1 MGFLYVSFAISFI
14 ILLIINIAFV
24 IINIYLWSIGDHAIV
39 TSGTNLIEILY
50 HAPYF
55 KWVVLSDAIWLGL
68 GFLFALTRK
77 RYKTDQR
84 FYLDTKKISDP
95 IITVVI
101 PTYNEENN
109 VEKVIKDFQ
118 SEKNVKYILVID
130 NNSTDKTVEIA
141 KQCGATVITK
151 EINKGFGDSCI
162 VGLNEALKTDANII
176 TLTECDGTYSS
187 SDIQKMIPYLD
198 NCEVVLG
205 TRLIQVLIEKENQNG
220 MFNTWGNFFIAKL
233 IQLKYFS
240 LLHMGVISLT
250 DVGCT
255 FRCIRRDGLE
265 KMIGRITNDYNK
277 KIDKNGWL
285 IIPYL
290 NMIAIQNDLK
300 IVEVPITFK
309 KRTGGT
315 SKSGVGRKSKGL
327 LYGLRFIWFV
337 LKT

>member
-14 ILLIINIAFV
+14 ILLITNIVFV

-240 LLHMGVISLT
+240 LLHMEL
-250 DVGCT
+250 
-255 FRCIRRDGLE
+255 
-265 KMIGRITNDYNK
+265 
-277 KIDKNGWL
+277 
-285 IIPYL
+285 YL
-290 NMIAIQNDLK
+290 
-300 IVEVPITFK
+300 
-309 KRTGGT
+309 
-315 SKSGVGRKSKGL
+315 
-327 LYGLRFIWFV
+327 
-337 LKT
+337 